1 MFLLKNLVSSI
12 SKVTQDLGNIVS
24 ITPVVNTGSSVN
36 VNVSDINIANVST
49 TGLLSNVISTV
60 TDTVSHT
67 STDLVSNVVGTV
79 TGTVGSTSP
88 IDTVTNIIGGVTG
101 GVTGNPL
108 EVVTDIIGGVTGGV
122 VGGTSPISPVIDVV
136 QGGIDIL
143 QGVESL
149 KTEIIN
155 TGIDTVADTIIGVLP
170 QAEHPV
176 SEIADLGTLTFET
189 SRDTVNGAL
198 EVVSDLVG
206 GDIQGATE
214 NATGILGTLIQ
225 NGSTATGIVTDI
237 LGGVTG
243 TIGGVTGGVDGNP
256 LEVITDIIGSVTGGV
271 GGDNPLGVV
280 TDIIGGVTG
289 GIIGG
294 GTSPISPVIDVVQG
308 GIDILQG
315 VESLKTEIINTGID
329 TVADT
334 IIGVLPQAEH
344 PVSEIADLG
353 TLTFETSRDTVNGA
367 LEVVSDLVGGDI
379 QGATENATGILGTL
393 IQNGSTATGIVTD
406 ILGGVTGTIGG
417 VTGGIGGDNPL
428 GVVTDIIG
436 GVTGGIGGDNPLGVV
451 TDIIGGVTGGIGG
464 DNPLGVV
471 TDIIGGV
478 TGGIGGDN
486 PLGVVTDIIGGV
498 TGGIGGDNP
507 LGVVTDIIGG
517 VTGGIIGGGTSPISP
532 VIDVVQGGI
541 DILQG
546 VESLKTEIINTGID
560 TVADTIIGI
569 LPQAEHPVS
578 EIADLGT
585 LTFETSRDTVNGAL
599 EVVSDLVGGDIQG
612 ATESATGILDTL
624 ITNGTTA
631 TGLVTEII
639 GGVTGTIGG
648 VTGGDSPL
656 GLVTDL
662 LGGLTGSVGGDSPLG
677 VVTDLLG
684 GLTGS
689 VGGDSP
695 LGVVTDLLGGLTGG
709 VTGGTDNPIGIVTD
723 IVGSLT
729 GGVTGEGSLDV
740 ISNLLG
746 GLTGGS
752 LLGGVTSTVSSVTNT
767 THTIVPTS
775 LLTDNFLENSFN
787 TV

>member
-1 MFLLKNLVSSI
+1 MFLLKTLVSSI
-12 SKVTQDLGNIVS
+12 SKVTQDLGNIIS
-24 ITPVVNTGSSVN
+24 VNTNVTGGSSVDGHISTSGLL
-36 VNVSDINIANVST
+36 SDTLSTATNTLTTTT
-49 TGLLSNVISTV
+49 TGL
-60 TDTVSHT
+60 VS
-67 STDLVSNVVGTV
+67 DAVGTV
-79 TGTVGSTSP
+79 TGSIGSTSP
-88 IDTVTNIIGGVTG
+88 VDTVTNIIGGVTG
-101 GVTGNPL
+101 GISGGNPL
-108 EVVTDIIGGVTGGV
+108 ETVTNIIGGVTGGIDL
-122 VGGTSPISPVIDVV
+122 GTSPIAPVIDVV

-155 TGIDTVADTIIGVLP
+155 TGIETVADAIIGVLP
-170 QAEHPV
+170 QTEHPV

-214 NATGILGTLIQ
+214 SATGILDTLIT
-225 NGSTATGIVTDI
+225 NGMTATGIVTGVVGSVTDVV
-237 LGGVTG
+237 GGVTG
-243 TIGGVTGGVDGNP
+243 GVDGNPLEVITDIIGGVTGGVDGNP
-256 LEVITDIIGSVTGGV
+256 LEVITDIIG
-271 GGDNPLGVV
+271 
-280 TDIIGGVTG
+280 GVTG
-289 GIIGG
+289 GIGG
-294 GTSPISPVIDVVQG
+294 GTSPISPVIDVVQS

-334 IIGVLPQAEH
+334 IISILPQTEH
-344 PVSEIADLG
+344 PVSDLADLG

-367 LEVVSDLVGGDI
+367 LETVSDLVGGDI
-379 QGATENATGILGTL
+379 QGATESATGILDTL
-393 IQNGSTATGIVTD
+393 ITNGTTATGIVNN
-406 ILGGVTGTIGG
+406 IIGG
-417 VTGGIGGDNPL
+417 VTSGDSPL

-436 GVTGGIGGDNPLGVV
+436 GVTGGVGGNPLEVI
-451 TDIIGGVTGGIGG
+451 TDIIGGVTGGVDG
-464 DNPLGVV
+464 NPLEVI

-478 TGGIGGDN
+478 TGG
-486 PLGVVTDIIGGV
+486 
-498 TGGIGGDNP
+498 
-507 LGVVTDIIGG
+507 
-517 VTGGIIGGGTSPISP
+517 IGGGTSPISP

-569 LPQAEHPVS
+569 LPQAEQPVS

-631 TGLVTEII
+631 TGLLTEIL

-648 VTGGDSPL
+648 A
-656 GLVTDL
+656 
-662 LGGLTGSVGGDSPLG
+662 
-677 VVTDLLG
+677 
-684 GLTGS
+684 TGS

-709 VTGGTDNPIGIVTD
+709 VTGGESPLGVVTDLLGGLTGGVTGGVGGDNPIGIVTD

-729 GGVTGEGSLDV
+729 GGVTGGSGLDV

-767 THTIVPTS
+767 THTIVPSS

>member
-12 SKVTQDLGNIVS
+12 SKVTQDLGNIIS
-24 ITPVVNTGSSVN
+24 VNTTVTGGSSVEGQISTSGLL
-36 VNVSDINIANVST
+36 SDTLSTVTNTLTTTT
-49 TGLLSNVISTV
+49 TGLIS
-60 TDTVSHT
+60 DT
-67 STDLVSNVVGTV
+67 VGTV
-79 TGTVGSTSP
+79 TGSIGSTSP
-88 IDTVTNIIGGVTG
+88 VDTVTNIIGGVTG
-101 GVTGNPL
+101 GIDLGTSPISPVIDVVQGGIDILQGVESLKTEIINTGIETVADTIIGVLPQTEHPVSEIADLGTLTFETSRDTVNGTLEVISDLVGGDIQGATESATGVVETLITNGTTATGIVTEVVGSITDIVGGVTGGVDGNPL
-108 EVVTDIIGGVTGGV
+108 EVITDIIGGVTGGV
-122 VGGTSPISPVIDVV
+122 DGNPLEVITDIIGGVTGGVDGNPLEVITDIIGGVTGGIGDGTSPISPVIDVV

-155 TGIDTVADTIIGVLP
+155 TGIDTVADTIIGILP
-170 QAEHPV
+170 QTEYPV
-176 SEIADLGTLTFET
+176 SDLADLGTLTFET

-214 NATGILGTLIQ
+214 SATGILDTLIT
-225 NGSTATGIVTDI
+225 NGTTATGIINNIIGGATSGDSPLGVVTDI
-237 LGGVTG
+237 
-243 TIGGVTGGVDGNP
+243 IGGVTGGVDGNP
-256 LEVITDIIGSVTGGV
+256 LEVITDIIGGVTGGV
-271 GGDNPLGVV
+271 DGNPLEVI

-289 GIIGG
+289 GVDGN
-294 GTSPISPVIDVVQG
+294 P
-308 GIDILQG
+308 
-315 VESLKTEIINTGID
+315 
-329 TVADT
+329 
-334 IIGVLPQAEH
+334 
-344 PVSEIADLG
+344 
-353 TLTFETSRDTVNGA
+353 
-367 LEVVSDLVGGDI
+367 LEVI
-379 QGATENATGILGTL
+379 
-393 IQNGSTATGIVTD
+393 
-406 ILGGVTGTIGG
+406 
-417 VTGGIGGDNPL
+417 
-428 GVVTDIIG
+428 TDIIG
-436 GVTGGIGGDNPLGVV
+436 GVTGGVDGNPLEVI
-451 TDIIGGVTGGIGG
+451 TDIIGGVTGGVDG
-464 DNPLGVV
+464 NPLEVI

-478 TGGIGGDN
+478 TGG
-486 PLGVVTDIIGGV
+486 
-498 TGGIGGDNP
+498 
-507 LGVVTDIIGG
+507 
-517 VTGGIIGGGTSPISP
+517 IGGGTSPISP

-639 GGVTGTIGG
+639 GGLTGTIGG
-648 VTGGDSPL
+648 DSSLGLVTDLLGGLTGSVDGDSPL

-662 LGGLTGSVGGDSPLG
+662 LGGLTG
-677 VVTDLLG
+677 
-684 GLTGS
+684 
-689 VGGDSP
+689 
-695 LGVVTDLLGGLTGG
+695 G
-709 VTGGTDNPIGIVTD
+709 VTGDTDNPIGIVTD

-729 GGVTGEGSLDV
+729 GGVTGEGGLDV

-752 LLGGVTSTVSSVTNT
+752 LLGGITSTVSNVTNT

>member
-12 SKVTQDLGNIVS
+12 SKVTQDLGNIIS
-24 ITPVVNTGSSVN
+24 VNTTVTGGSSVEGQISTSGLL
-36 VNVSDINIANVST
+36 SDTLSTVTNTLTTTT
-49 TGLLSNVISTV
+49 TGLIS
-60 TDTVSHT
+60 DT
-67 STDLVSNVVGTV
+67 VGTV
-79 TGTVGSTSP
+79 TGSIGSTSP
-88 IDTVTNIIGGVTG
+88 VDTVTNIIGGVTG
-101 GVTGNPL
+101 GIDLGTSPISPVIDVVQGGIDILQGVESLKTEIINTGIETVADTIIGVLPQTEHPVSEIADLGTLTFETSRDTVNGTLEVISDLVGGDIQGATESATGVVETLITNGTTATGIVTEVVGSITDVVGGVTGGVDGNPL
-108 EVVTDIIGGVTGGV
+108 EVITDIIGGVTGGV
-122 VGGTSPISPVIDVV
+122 DGNPLEVITDIIGGVTGGVDGNPLEVITDIIGGVTGGIGDGTSPISPVIDVV

-155 TGIDTVADTIIGVLP
+155 TGIDTVADTIIGILP
-170 QAEHPV
+170 QTEYPV
-176 SEIADLGTLTFET
+176 SDLADLGTLTFET

-214 NATGILGTLIQ
+214 SATGILDTLIT
-225 NGSTATGIVTDI
+225 NGTTATGIINNIIGGATSGDSPLGVITDI
-237 LGGVTG
+237 
-243 TIGGVTGGVDGNP
+243 IGGVTGGVDGNP
-256 LEVITDIIGSVTGGV
+256 LEVITDIIGGVTGGV
-271 GGDNPLGVV
+271 DGNPLEVI

-289 GIIGG
+289 GVDGNPLEVITDIIGGVTGGVDGNPLEVITDIIGGVTGGIGG

-334 IIGVLPQAEH
+334 II
-344 PVSEIADLG
+344 S
-353 TLTFETSRDTVNGA
+353 
-367 LEVVSDLVGGDI
+367 
-379 QGATENATGILGTL
+379 
-393 IQNGSTATGIVTD
+393 
-406 ILGGVTGTIGG
+406 
-417 VTGGIGGDNPL
+417 
-428 GVVTDIIG
+428 
-436 GVTGGIGGDNPLGVV
+436 
-451 TDIIGGVTGGIGG
+451 
-464 DNPLGVV
+464 
-471 TDIIGGV
+471 
-478 TGGIGGDN
+478 
-486 PLGVVTDIIGGV
+486 
-498 TGGIGGDNP
+498 
-507 LGVVTDIIGG
+507 
-517 VTGGIIGGGTSPISP
+517 
-532 VIDVVQGGI
+532 
-541 DILQG
+541 
-546 VESLKTEIINTGID
+546 
-560 TVADTIIGI
+560 I

-639 GGVTGTIGG
+639 GGLTGTIGG
-648 VTGGDSPL
+648 VTGGDSSL
-656 GLVTDL
+656 GL
-662 LGGLTGSVGGDSPLG
+662 
-677 VVTDLLG
+677 
-684 GLTGS
+684 
-689 VGGDSP
+689 
-695 LGVVTDLLGGLTGG
+695 VTDLLGGLTGG

-729 GGVTGEGSLDV
+729 GGVTGEGGLDV

>member
-12 SKVTQDLGNIVS
+12 SKVTQDLGNVIS
-24 ITPVVNTGSSVN
+24 VNTNVSGGSSVDGHISTSGLL
-36 VNVSDINIANVST
+36 SDTLSTATNTLTTTT
-49 TGLLSNVISTV
+49 TGL
-60 TDTVSHT
+60 
-67 STDLVSNVVGTV
+67 VSNAVGTV
-79 TGTVGSTSP
+79 TGSIGSTSP
-88 IDTVTNIIGGVTG
+88 VDTVTNIIGGVTGGISGGNPLETVTNIIGGVTG
-101 GVTGNPL
+101 GVT
-108 EVVTDIIGGVTGGV
+108 
-122 VGGTSPISPVIDVV
+122 GGTSPISPVIDVV

-149 KTEIIN
+149 KTDIIN
-155 TGIDTVADTIIGVLP
+155 TGIETVAGTIIGVLP
-170 QAEHPV
+170 QTEHPV

-206 GDIQGATE
+206 GDISGATAS
-214 NATGILGTLIQ
+214 ATGIVETLIN
-225 NGSTATGIVTDI
+225 NGTTATGIVTGVVGSVTDVV
-237 LGGVTG
+237 GGVTG
-243 TIGGVTGGVDGNP
+243 GVGGNPLEVVTDIIGGVTGGVGGNP
-256 LEVITDIIGSVTGGV
+256 LE
-271 GGDNPLGVV
+271 VV

-289 GIIGG
+289 GIGG
-294 GTSPISPVIDVVQG
+294 GTSPISPVVDVVQG

-334 IIGVLPQAEH
+334 IISILPQTEH

-379 QGATENATGILGTL
+379 SGATESATGILGTL
-393 IQNGSTATGIVTD
+393 ITNGSTATGLVTE

-417 VTGGIGGDNPL
+417 VTGGVGGNPLEVVTDIIGGVTGGVGGNPL
-428 GVVTDIIG
+428 EVVTDIIGGVTGGVGGNPLEVVTDIIGGVTGGVGGNPLEVVTDIIG
-436 GVTGGIGGDNPLGVV
+436 GVTGGIGG
-451 TDIIGGVTGGIGG
+451 
-464 DNPLGVV
+464 
-471 TDIIGGV
+471 
-478 TGGIGGDN
+478 
-486 PLGVVTDIIGGV
+486 
-498 TGGIGGDNP
+498 
-507 LGVVTDIIGG
+507 
-517 VTGGIIGGGTSPISP
+517 GTSPISP
-532 VIDVVQGGI
+532 VVDVVQGGI

-546 VESLKTEIINTGID
+546 VESLKTDIINTGID

-599 EVVSDLVGGDIQG
+599 EVVSDLVGGDISG
-612 ATESATGILDTL
+612 ATESASGILGTL
-624 ITNGTTA
+624 ISNGSTA
-631 TGLVTEII
+631 TGLVTEIL

-648 VTGGDSPL
+648 VT
-656 GLVTDL
+656 
-662 LGGLTGSVGGDSPLG
+662 GGDSPLG

-729 GGVTGEGSLDV
+729 GGVTGQGGLDV

-767 THTIVPTS
+767 THTIVPQS
-775 LLTDNFLENSFN
+775 LLTDNFLDNSFH

>member
-67 STDLVSNVVGTV
+67 TTDLVSNVVGTV
-79 TGTVGSTSP
+79 TGTVGSTNP

-108 EVVTDIIGGVTGGV
+108 EVVTDIIGGVTGGA

-155 TGIDTVADTIIGVLP
+155 TGIETVADAVIGVLP

-214 NATGILGTLIQ
+214 SATGILDTLIT
-225 NGSTATGIVTDI
+225 NGTTATGIVT
-237 LGGVTG
+237 GVVGSVTDV
-243 TIGGVTGGVDGNP
+243 IGGVTGGVDGNP
-256 LEVITDIIGSVTGGV
+256 LEVITDIIGGVTGGV

-451 TDIIGGVTGGIGG
+451 TDIIGGVTGGI
-464 DNPLGVV
+464 
-471 TDIIGGV
+471 
-478 TGGIGGDN
+478 
-486 PLGVVTDIIGGV
+486 
-498 TGGIGGDNP
+498 
-507 LGVVTDIIGG
+507 
-517 VTGGIIGGGTSPISP
+517 IGGGTSPISP

-656 GLVTDL
+656 GLL
-662 LGGLTGSVGGDSPLG
+662 
-677 VVTDLLG
+677 
-684 GLTGS
+684 
-689 VGGDSP
+689 
-695 LGVVTDLLGGLTGG
+695 TDLLGGLTGG

>member
-1 MFLLKNLVSSI
+1 MGNVVS
-12 SKVTQDLGNIVS
+12 VT
-24 ITPVVNTGSSVN
+24 TTVNTGSSV
-36 VNVSDINIANVST
+36 DANVST
-49 TGLLSNVISTV
+49 SGLLSNVLSTV
-60 TDTVSHT
+60 TNTVTHT
-67 STDLVSNVVGTV
+67 TTGLVSDVLGTV
-79 TGTVGSTSP
+79 TGTVGSTNP
-88 IDTVTNIIGGVTG
+88 LGTITNIIGGVTG
-101 GVTGNPL
+101 GVTGGATGGNPVG
-108 EVVTDIIGGVTGGV
+108 VVTDIIGGVTGGIG
-122 VGGTSPISPVIDVV
+122 GGTSPISPVIDVV
-136 QGGIDIL
+136 QSGIDIL

-155 TGIDTVADTIIGVLP
+155 TGIETVAGTVIGVLP
-170 QAEHPV
+170 QTEHPV

-198 EVVSDLVG
+198 GVVSDLVG
-206 GDIQGATE
+206 GDIQGATTS
-214 NATGILGTLIQ
+214 ATGIVNTLIT
-225 NGSTATGIVTDI
+225 NGTTATGIVT
-237 LGGVTG
+237 GV
-243 TIGGVTGGVDGNP
+243 V
-256 LEVITDIIGSVTGGV
+256 GSVTDVVGGLTGGV
-271 GGDNPLGVV
+271 GGNPLEVV

-289 GIIGG
+289 GVGGNPLEVVTDIIGGVTGGIGG

-334 IIGVLPQAEH
+334 IISILPQTEH

-367 LEVVSDLVGGDI
+367 LETVSDLVGGDI
-379 QGATENATGILGTL
+379 QGATESATGILDTL
-393 IQNGSTATGIVTD
+393 ITNGTTAAGIITGVVGSVTD
-406 ILGGVTGTIGG
+406 VVGGVTGGVGGNPLEVVTDIIGG
-417 VTGGIGGDNPL
+417 VTGGVGGNPL
-428 GVVTDIIG
+428 EVVTDIIG
-436 GVTGGIGGDNPLGVV
+436 GVTGGIGGNPLEVV
-451 TDIIGGVTGGIGG
+451 TDIIGGVTGG
-464 DNPLGVV
+464 
-471 TDIIGGV
+471 
-478 TGGIGGDN
+478 
-486 PLGVVTDIIGGV
+486 
-498 TGGIGGDNP
+498 
-507 LGVVTDIIGG
+507 
-517 VTGGIIGGGTSPISP
+517 IGGGTSPISP

-569 LPQAEHPVS
+569 LPQVEHPVS

-612 ATESATGILDTL
+612 ATESATGILGTL
-624 ITNGTTA
+624 ITNGSTA
-631 TGLVTEII
+631 TGLLTEIL

-648 VTGGDSPL
+648 A
-656 GLVTDL
+656 
-662 LGGLTGSVGGDSPLG
+662 
-677 VVTDLLG
+677 
-684 GLTGS
+684 TGS

-709 VTGGTDNPIGIVTD
+709 VTGGDSPLGVVTD
-723 IVGSLT
+723 LLGGLT
-729 GGVTGEGSLDV
+729 GGVTGGSGLDV

-746 GLTGGS
+746 GLTSGG

-767 THTIVPTS
+767 THTIVPQS
-775 LLTDNFLENSFN
+775 LLTDNFLDNSFH

>member
-1 MFLLKNLVSSI
+1 MFLLTNLVSSI
-12 SKVTQDLGNIVS
+12 SKITQDLGNIVS
-24 ITPVVNTGSSVN
+24 VNTNVNTGSAVN
-36 VNVSDINIANVST
+36 VNVSDINISDVNIST
-49 TGLLSNVISTV
+49 SGLLSNVISTV
-60 TDTVSHT
+60 TNTLT
-67 STDLVSNVVGTV
+67 TTTTGLVSDAVGTV
-79 TGTVGSTSP
+79 TGSIGSTSP
-88 IDTVTNIIGGVTG
+88 VDTVTNIIGGVTG
-101 GVTGNPL
+101 GIDL
-108 EVVTDIIGGVTGGV
+108 
-122 VGGTSPISPVIDVV
+122 GTSPIAPVIDVV

-170 QAEHPV
+170 QTEHPV

-189 SRDTVNGAL
+189 SRDTVNGTL
-198 EVVSDLVG
+198 EVISDLVG

-214 NATGILGTLIQ
+214 SATGVVETLIT
-225 NGSTATGIVTDI
+225 NGTTATGIVTDVVGSI
-237 LGGVTG
+237 TDVVGGVTG
-243 TIGGVTGGVDGNP
+243 GVDGNPLEVITDIIGGVTGGVDGNP
-256 LEVITDIIGSVTGGV
+256 LEVITDIIGGVTGGV
-271 GGDNPLGVV
+271 DGNPLEVI

-289 GIIGG
+289 GVDGN
-294 GTSPISPVIDVVQG
+294 P
-308 GIDILQG
+308 
-315 VESLKTEIINTGID
+315 
-329 TVADT
+329 
-334 IIGVLPQAEH
+334 
-344 PVSEIADLG
+344 
-353 TLTFETSRDTVNGA
+353 
-367 LEVVSDLVGGDI
+367 LEVI
-379 QGATENATGILGTL
+379 
-393 IQNGSTATGIVTD
+393 
-406 ILGGVTGTIGG
+406 
-417 VTGGIGGDNPL
+417 
-428 GVVTDIIG
+428 TDIIG
-436 GVTGGIGGDNPLGVV
+436 GVTGGIGD
-451 TDIIGGVTGGIGG
+451 
-464 DNPLGVV
+464 
-471 TDIIGGV
+471 
-478 TGGIGGDN
+478 
-486 PLGVVTDIIGGV
+486 
-498 TGGIGGDNP
+498 
-507 LGVVTDIIGG
+507 
-517 VTGGIIGGGTSPISP
+517 GTSPIAP

-569 LPQAEHPVS
+569 LPQTEYPVS
-578 EIADLGT
+578 DLANLGT

-599 EVVSDLVGGDIQG
+599 ETVSDLVGGDIQGATESATGILGTLITNGTTATGIINNIIGGATSGDSPLGVVTDIIGGVTGGVSGNPLEVVTDIIGGVTGGVDGNPLEVVTDIIDGVTGGIGGGTSPISPVIDVVQGGIDILQGVESLKTEIINTGIDTVSDTIISILPQAEHPVSELADLGTLTFETSRDTVNGTLEVISDLVGGDIQG

-639 GGVTGTIGG
+639 GGLTGTIGG
-648 VTGGDSPL
+648 VTGGDSSL

-662 LGGLTGSVGGDSPLG
+662 LGGLTGSVDGDSPLG
-677 VVTDLLG
+677 L
-684 GLTGS
+684 
-689 VGGDSP
+689 
-695 LGVVTDLLGGLTGG
+695 VTDLLGGLTGG

-729 GGVTGEGSLDV
+729 GGVTGEGGLDV

>member
-60 TDTVSHT
+60 TDTVSNT
-67 STDLVSNVVGTV
+67 TTDLVSNVVGTV

-155 TGIDTVADTIIGVLP
+155 TGIETVADAVIGVLPQAEHPVSEIADLGTLTFETSRDTVNGALEVVSDLVGGDIQGATESATGILDTLITNGTTATGIVTGVAGSVTDVIGGVTGGVDGNPLEVITDIIGGVTGGVGGDNPLGVVTDIIGGVTGGIIGGGTSPISPVIDVVQGGIDILQGVESLKTEIINTGIETVADAVIGVLP

-243 TIGGVTGGVDGNP
+243 TIG
-256 LEVITDIIGSVTGGV
+256 S
-271 GGDNPLGVV
+271 
-280 TDIIGGVTG
+280 
-289 GIIGG
+289 
-294 GTSPISPVIDVVQG
+294 
-308 GIDILQG
+308 
-315 VESLKTEIINTGID
+315 
-329 TVADT
+329 
-334 IIGVLPQAEH
+334 
-344 PVSEIADLG
+344 
-353 TLTFETSRDTVNGA
+353 
-367 LEVVSDLVGGDI
+367 
-379 QGATENATGILGTL
+379 
-393 IQNGSTATGIVTD
+393 
-406 ILGGVTGTIGG
+406 

-436 GVTGGIGGDNPLGVV
+436 GI
-451 TDIIGGVTGGIGG
+451 
-464 DNPLGVV
+464 
-471 TDIIGGV
+471 
-478 TGGIGGDN
+478 
-486 PLGVVTDIIGGV
+486 
-498 TGGIGGDNP
+498 
-507 LGVVTDIIGG
+507 
-517 VTGGIIGGGTSPISP
+517 TGGIIGGGTSPISP

-684 GLTGS
+684 GLTG
-689 VGGDSP
+689 GI
-695 LGVVTDLLGGLTGG
+695 
-709 VTGGTDNPIGIVTD
+709 TGGTDNPIGIVTD

>member
-1 MFLLKNLVSSI
+1 MFLLKTLVSSI
-12 SKVTQDLGNIVS
+12 SNITQDLGNIIS
-24 ITPVVNTGSSVN
+24 VNTNVTGGSSVDGHISTSGLL
-36 VNVSDINIANVST
+36 SDTLSTVTNTITTTT
-49 TGLLSNVISTV
+49 TGL
-60 TDTVSHT
+60 VS
-67 STDLVSNVVGTV
+67 DAIGTV
-79 TGTVGSTSP
+79 TGSIGSTSP
-88 IDTVTNIIGGVTG
+88 VDTVTNIIGGVTG
-101 GVTGNPL
+101 GIDL
-108 EVVTDIIGGVTGGV
+108 
-122 VGGTSPISPVIDVV
+122 GTSPIAPVIDVV

-155 TGIDTVADTIIGVLP
+155 TGIETVADAIIGVLP
-170 QAEHPV
+170 QTEHPV

-214 NATGILGTLIQ
+214 SATGIVDTLIT
-225 NGSTATGIVTDI
+225 NGTTATGIVT
-237 LGGVTG
+237 GVIGSVTDVV
-243 TIGGVTGGVDGNP
+243 GGVTGGVDGNP
-256 LEVITDIIGSVTGGV
+256 LEVITDIIGGVTGGV
-271 GGDNPLGVV
+271 GGNPLEVV

-289 GIIGG
+289 GIGG

-334 IIGVLPQAEH
+334 IISILPQTEY
-344 PVSEIADLG
+344 PVSDLADLG

-367 LEVVSDLVGGDI
+367 LETVSDLVGGDI
-379 QGATENATGILGTL
+379 EGATESATGILGTL
-393 IQNGSTATGIVTD
+393 ITNGTTATGIVNN
-406 ILGGVTGTIGG
+406 IIGG
-417 VTGGIGGDNPL
+417 VTSGDSPL

-436 GVTGGIGGDNPLGVV
+436 GVTGGVGGNPLEVI
-451 TDIIGGVTGGIGG
+451 TDIIGGVTGGVDG
-464 DNPLGVV
+464 NPLEVI

-478 TGGIGGDN
+478 TGGVDGN
-486 PLGVVTDIIGGV
+486 PLEVITDIIGGV
-498 TGGIGGDNP
+498 TGGVDGNP
-507 LGVVTDIIGG
+507 LEVITDIIGG
-517 VTGGIIGGGTSPISP
+517 VTGGIGGGTSPISP

-569 LPQAEHPVS
+569 LPQVEHPVS

-612 ATESATGILDTL
+612 ATESATGILGTL
-624 ITNGTTA
+624 ITNGSTA
-631 TGLVTEII
+631 TGLLTEIL

-648 VTGGDSPL
+648 A
-656 GLVTDL
+656 
-662 LGGLTGSVGGDSPLG
+662 
-677 VVTDLLG
+677 
-684 GLTGS
+684 TGS

-709 VTGGTDNPIGIVTD
+709 VTGGVGGDNPIGIVTD

-729 GGVTGEGSLDV
+729 GGVTGQGGLDV

-767 THTIVPTS
+767 THTIVPQS
-775 LLTDNFLENSFN
+775 LLTDNFLDNSFH

>member
-12 SKVTQDLGNIVS
+12 SKVTQDLGNVVS
-24 ITPVVNTGSSVN
+24 VNTNVTGGSSVDGHISTSGLL
-36 VNVSDINIANVST
+36 SDTLSTVTNTLTTTT
-49 TGLLSNVISTV
+49 TGL
-60 TDTVSHT
+60 VS
-67 STDLVSNVVGTV
+67 DAVGTV
-79 TGTVGSTSP
+79 TGSIGSTSP
-88 IDTVTNIIGGVTG
+88 VDTVTNIIGGVTG
-101 GVTGNPL
+101 GISGSNPL
-108 EVVTDIIGGVTGGV
+108 ETVTNIIGGVTGGIDL
-122 VGGTSPISPVIDVV
+122 GTSPIAPVIEVV

-155 TGIDTVADTIIGVLP
+155 TGIETVADAIIGVLP
-170 QAEHPV
+170 QTEHPV

-214 NATGILGTLIQ
+214 SATGIVETLIA
-225 NGSTATGIVTDI
+225 NGTTATGIVT
-237 LGGVTG
+237 GVVGSVTDVV
-243 TIGGVTGGVDGNP
+243 GGVTGGVDGNP
-256 LEVITDIIGSVTGGV
+256 LEVITDIIGGVTGGV
-271 GGDNPLGVV
+271 GGNPLEVV

-289 GIIGG
+289 G
-294 GTSPISPVIDVVQG
+294 V
-308 GIDILQG
+308 
-315 VESLKTEIINTGID
+315 
-329 TVADT
+329 
-334 IIGVLPQAEH
+334 
-344 PVSEIADLG
+344 
-353 TLTFETSRDTVNGA
+353 
-367 LEVVSDLVGGDI
+367 
-379 QGATENATGILGTL
+379 
-393 IQNGSTATGIVTD
+393 
-406 ILGGVTGTIGG
+406 
-417 VTGGIGGDNPL
+417 
-428 GVVTDIIG
+428 
-436 GVTGGIGGDNPLGVV
+436 
-451 TDIIGGVTGGIGG
+451 
-464 DNPLGVV
+464 
-471 TDIIGGV
+471 
-478 TGGIGGDN
+478 
-486 PLGVVTDIIGGV
+486 
-498 TGGIGGDNP
+498 
-507 LGVVTDIIGG
+507 
-517 VTGGIIGGGTSPISP
+517 GGGTSPISP

-569 LPQAEHPVS
+569 LPQTEHPVSDLANLGTLTFETSRDTVNGALEVVSDLVGGDIQGATESATGILGTLINNGTTAAGIITGVVGSVTDVVGGVTGGVGGNPLEVVTDIIGGVTGGVGGNPLEVVTDIIGGVTGGVGGNPLEVVTDIIGGVTGGVGGNPLEVVTDIIGGVTGGIGGGISPISPVIDVVQGGIDILQGVESLKTEIINTGIDTVADTIIGILPQVEHPVS

-612 ATESATGILDTL
+612 ATESATGILGTL
-624 ITNGTTA
+624 INNGSTA
-631 TGLVTEII
+631 TGLLTEIL

-648 VTGGDSPL
+648 A
-656 GLVTDL
+656 
-662 LGGLTGSVGGDSPLG
+662 
-677 VVTDLLG
+677 
-684 GLTGS
+684 TGS

-709 VTGGTDNPIGIVTD
+709 VTGGDSPLGVVTDLLGGLTGGVTGGVGGDNPIGIVTD

-729 GGVTGEGSLDV
+729 GGVTGQGGLDV

-767 THTIVPTS
+767 THTIVPQS
-775 LLTDNFLENSFN
+775 LLTDNFLDNSFH

>member
-1 MFLLKNLVSSI
+1 MFLLTNLVSSI
-12 SKVTQDLGNIVS
+12 SKITQDLGNIVS
-24 ITPVVNTGSSVN
+24 VNTTVTGSSSIEGQISTSGLL
-36 VNVSDINIANVST
+36 SDTLSTVTNTLTTTT
-49 TGLLSNVISTV
+49 TGL
-60 TDTVSHT
+60 VS
-67 STDLVSNVVGTV
+67 DAVGTV
-79 TGTVGSTSP
+79 TGSIGSTSP
-88 IDTVTNIIGGVTG
+88 VDTVTNIIGGVTG
-101 GVTGNPL
+101 GIDL
-108 EVVTDIIGGVTGGV
+108 
-122 VGGTSPISPVIDVV
+122 GTSPIAPVIDVV

-170 QAEHPV
+170 QTEHPV

-189 SRDTVNGAL
+189 SRDTVNGTL
-198 EVVSDLVG
+198 EVISDLVG

-214 NATGILGTLIQ
+214 SATGVVETLIT
-225 NGSTATGIVTDI
+225 NGTTATGIVTDVVGSI
-237 LGGVTG
+237 TDVVGGVTG
-243 TIGGVTGGVDGNP
+243 GVDGNPLEVITDIIGGVTGGVDGNP
-256 LEVITDIIGSVTGGV
+256 LEVITDIIGGVTGGV
-271 GGDNPLGVV
+271 DGNPLEVI

-289 GIIGG
+289 GVDGN
-294 GTSPISPVIDVVQG
+294 P
-308 GIDILQG
+308 
-315 VESLKTEIINTGID
+315 
-329 TVADT
+329 
-334 IIGVLPQAEH
+334 
-344 PVSEIADLG
+344 
-353 TLTFETSRDTVNGA
+353 
-367 LEVVSDLVGGDI
+367 LEVI
-379 QGATENATGILGTL
+379 
-393 IQNGSTATGIVTD
+393 
-406 ILGGVTGTIGG
+406 
-417 VTGGIGGDNPL
+417 
-428 GVVTDIIG
+428 TDIIG
-436 GVTGGIGGDNPLGVV
+436 GVTGGIGD
-451 TDIIGGVTGGIGG
+451 
-464 DNPLGVV
+464 
-471 TDIIGGV
+471 
-478 TGGIGGDN
+478 
-486 PLGVVTDIIGGV
+486 
-498 TGGIGGDNP
+498 
-507 LGVVTDIIGG
+507 
-517 VTGGIIGGGTSPISP
+517 GTSPIAP

-569 LPQAEHPVS
+569 LPQTEYPVS
-578 EIADLGT
+578 DLADLGT

-624 ITNGTTA
+624 ITNGSTATGIINNIIGGATSGDSPLGVVTDIIGGVTGGVSGNPLEVVTDIIGGVTGGVDGNPLEVITDIIGGVTGGVDGNPLEVITDIIGGVTGGVDGNPLEVITDIIGGVTGGIGGGTSPISPVIDVVQGGIDILQGVESLKTEIINTGIDTVADTIISILPQAEHPVSELADLGTLTFETSRDTVNGTLEVISDLVGGDIQGATESATGILDTLITNGTTA

-639 GGVTGTIGG
+639 GGLTGTIGG
-648 VTGGDSPL
+648 VTGGDSSL

-662 LGGLTGSVGGDSPLG
+662 LGGLTGSVDGDSSLG
-677 VVTDLLG
+677 L
-684 GLTGS
+684 
-689 VGGDSP
+689 
-695 LGVVTDLLGGLTGG
+695 VTDLLGGLTGG

-729 GGVTGEGSLDV
+729 GGVTGEGGLDV

>member
-1 MFLLKNLVSSI
+1 MFLLTNLVSSI
-12 SKVTQDLGNIVS
+12 SKITQDLGNIVS
-24 ITPVVNTGSSVN
+24 VNTTVTGSS
-36 VNVSDINIANVST
+36 SIEGQIST
-49 TGLLSNVISTV
+49 SGLLSDTLSTV
-60 TDTVSHT
+60 TNTLT
-67 STDLVSNVVGTV
+67 TTTIGLVSDAVGTV
-79 TGTVGSTSP
+79 TGSIGSTSP
-88 IDTVTNIIGGVTG
+88 VDTVTNIIGGVTG
-101 GVTGNPL
+101 GIDL
-108 EVVTDIIGGVTGGV
+108 
-122 VGGTSPISPVIDVV
+122 GTSPIAPVIDVV

-170 QAEHPV
+170 QTEHPV
-176 SEIADLGTLTFET
+176 SEIADLGTLTFETSRDTVNGTLEVISDLVGGDIQGATESATGVVETLITNGTTATGIVTDVVGSITDVVGGVTGGVDGNPLEVITDIIGGVTGGVDVNPLEVITDIIGGVTGGIGDGTSPIAPVIDVVQGGIDILQGVESLKTEIINTGIDTVADTIIGILPQTEYPVSDLADLGTLTFET

-214 NATGILGTLIQ
+214 SATGILDTLIT
-225 NGSTATGIVTDI
+225 NGTTATGIINNIIGGATSGDSPLGVVTDI
-237 LGGVTG
+237 IGGVTG
-243 TIGGVTGGVDGNP
+243 GVSGNPLEIVTDIIGGVTGGVDGNP
-256 LEVITDIIGSVTGGV
+256 LEVITDIIGGVTGGV
-271 GGDNPLGVV
+271 DGNPLEVI

-289 GIIGG
+289 GIGG

-334 IIGVLPQAEH
+334 II
-344 PVSEIADLG
+344 S
-353 TLTFETSRDTVNGA
+353 
-367 LEVVSDLVGGDI
+367 
-379 QGATENATGILGTL
+379 
-393 IQNGSTATGIVTD
+393 
-406 ILGGVTGTIGG
+406 
-417 VTGGIGGDNPL
+417 
-428 GVVTDIIG
+428 
-436 GVTGGIGGDNPLGVV
+436 
-451 TDIIGGVTGGIGG
+451 
-464 DNPLGVV
+464 
-471 TDIIGGV
+471 
-478 TGGIGGDN
+478 
-486 PLGVVTDIIGGV
+486 
-498 TGGIGGDNP
+498 
-507 LGVVTDIIGG
+507 
-517 VTGGIIGGGTSPISP
+517 
-532 VIDVVQGGI
+532 
-541 DILQG
+541 
-546 VESLKTEIINTGID
+546 
-560 TVADTIIGI
+560 I

-578 EIADLGT
+578 ELADLGT

-639 GGVTGTIGG
+639 GGLTGTIGG
-648 VTGGDSPL
+648 VTGGDSSL

-662 LGGLTGSVGGDSPLG
+662 LGGLTGSVDGDNPLG
-677 VVTDLLG
+677 L
-684 GLTGS
+684 
-689 VGGDSP
+689 
-695 LGVVTDLLGGLTGG
+695 VTDLLGGLTGG

-729 GGVTGEGSLDV
+729 GGVTGEGGLDV

>member
-12 SKVTQDLGNIVS
+12 SKVTQDLGNVIS
-24 ITPVVNTGSSVN
+24 VNTNVSGGSSVDGHISTSGLL
-36 VNVSDINIANVST
+36 SDTLSTATNTLTTTT
-49 TGLLSNVISTV
+49 TGL
-60 TDTVSHT
+60 
-67 STDLVSNVVGTV
+67 VSNAVGTV
-79 TGTVGSTSP
+79 TGSIGSTSP
-88 IDTVTNIIGGVTG
+88 VDTVTNIIGGVTGGISSGNPLETVTNIIGGVTG
-101 GVTGNPL
+101 GVT
-108 EVVTDIIGGVTGGV
+108 
-122 VGGTSPISPVIDVV
+122 GGTSPISPVIDVV

-149 KTEIIN
+149 KTDIIN
-155 TGIDTVADTIIGVLP
+155 TGIETVAGTIIGVLP
-170 QAEHPV
+170 QTEHPV

-206 GDIQGATE
+206 GDISGATAS
-214 NATGILGTLIQ
+214 ATGIVETLIN
-225 NGSTATGIVTDI
+225 NGTTATGIVTGVVGSVTDVV
-237 LGGVTG
+237 GGVTG
-243 TIGGVTGGVDGNP
+243 GVGGNPLEVVTDIIGGVTGGVGGNP
-256 LEVITDIIGSVTGGV
+256 LE
-271 GGDNPLGVV
+271 VV

-289 GIIGG
+289 GIGG
-294 GTSPISPVIDVVQG
+294 GTSPISPVVDVVQG

-334 IIGVLPQAEH
+334 IISILPQTEH

-379 QGATENATGILGTL
+379 SGATESATGILGTL
-393 IQNGSTATGIVTD
+393 ITNGSTATGLVTE

-417 VTGGIGGDNPL
+417 VTGGVGGNPLEIVTDIIGGVTGGVGGNPL
-428 GVVTDIIG
+428 EVVTDIIGGVTGGVGGNPLEVVTDIIGGVTGGVGGNPLEVVTDIIG
-436 GVTGGIGGDNPLGVV
+436 GVTGGIGG
-451 TDIIGGVTGGIGG
+451 
-464 DNPLGVV
+464 
-471 TDIIGGV
+471 
-478 TGGIGGDN
+478 
-486 PLGVVTDIIGGV
+486 
-498 TGGIGGDNP
+498 
-507 LGVVTDIIGG
+507 
-517 VTGGIIGGGTSPISP
+517 GTSPISP
-532 VIDVVQGGI
+532 VVDVVQGGI

-546 VESLKTEIINTGID
+546 VESLKTDIINTGID

-569 LPQAEHPVS
+569 LPQVEHPVS

-599 EVVSDLVGGDIQG
+599 EVVSDLVGGDISG
-612 ATESATGILDTL
+612 ATESASGILGTL
-624 ITNGTTA
+624 ITNGSTA
-631 TGLVTEII
+631 TGLVTEIL

-648 VTGGDSPL
+648 VT
-656 GLVTDL
+656 
-662 LGGLTGSVGGDSPLG
+662 GGDSPLG

-729 GGVTGEGSLDV
+729 GGVTGQGGLDV

-767 THTIVPTS
+767 THTIVPQS
-775 LLTDNFLENSFN
+775 LLTDNFLDNSFH

>member
-1 MFLLKNLVSSI
+1 
-12 SKVTQDLGNIVS
+12 
-24 ITPVVNTGSSVN
+24 
-36 VNVSDINIANVST
+36 
-49 TGLLSNVISTV
+49 
-60 TDTVSHT
+60 
-67 STDLVSNVVGTV
+67 
-79 TGTVGSTSP
+79 
-88 IDTVTNIIGGVTG
+88 
-101 GVTGNPL
+101 
-108 EVVTDIIGGVTGGV
+108 
-122 VGGTSPISPVIDVV
+122 
-136 QGGIDIL
+136 
-143 QGVESL
+143 
-149 KTEIIN
+149 
-155 TGIDTVADTIIGVLP
+155 
-170 QAEHPV
+170 
-176 SEIADLGTLTFET
+176 GTLTFET

-214 NATGILGTLIQ
+214 SATGILDTLIT
-225 NGSTATGIVTDI
+225 NGTTATGIVT
-237 LGGVTG
+237 GVVGSVTDV
-243 TIGGVTGGVDGNP
+243 IGGVTGGVDGNP
-256 LEVITDIIGSVTGGV
+256 LEVITDIIGGVTGGVDGNPLEVITDIIGGVTGGV

-379 QGATENATGILGTL
+379 QGATENATGILGAL

-406 ILGGVTGTIGG
+406 ILGGVTGT
-417 VTGGIGGDNPL
+417 
-428 GVVTDIIG
+428 
-436 GVTGGIGGDNPLGVV
+436 
-451 TDIIGGVTGGIGG
+451 
-464 DNPLGVV
+464 
-471 TDIIGGV
+471 
-478 TGGIGGDN
+478 
-486 PLGVVTDIIGGV
+486 IGGV

>member
-67 STDLVSNVVGTV
+67 TTDLVSNVVGTV

-155 TGIDTVADTIIGVLP
+155 TGIETVADAVIGVLP

-214 NATGILGTLIQ
+214 SATGILDTLIT
-225 NGSTATGIVTDI
+225 NGTTATGIVT
-237 LGGVTG
+237 GVVGSVTDV
-243 TIGGVTGGVDGNP
+243 IGGVTGGVDGNP
-256 LEVITDIIGSVTGGV
+256 LEVITDIIGGV

-406 ILGGVTGTIGG
+406 ILGGVTGT
-417 VTGGIGGDNPL
+417 
-428 GVVTDIIG
+428 
-436 GVTGGIGGDNPLGVV
+436 
-451 TDIIGGVTGGIGG
+451 
-464 DNPLGVV
+464 
-471 TDIIGGV
+471 IGGV

-684 GLTGS
+684 DLTGS

>member
-12 SKVTQDLGNIVS
+12 SKVTQDLGNIIS
-24 ITPVVNTGSSVN
+24 VNTNVTGGSTVDGHISTSGLL
-36 VNVSDINIANVST
+36 SDTLSTATNTLTTTT
-49 TGLLSNVISTV
+49 TGL
-60 TDTVSHT
+60 VS
-67 STDLVSNVVGTV
+67 DAVGTV
-79 TGTVGSTSP
+79 TGSIGSTSP
-88 IDTVTNIIGGVTG
+88 VDTVTNIIGGVTG
-101 GVTGNPL
+101 GISGGNPL
-108 EVVTDIIGGVTGGV
+108 ETVTNIIGGVTGGIDL
-122 VGGTSPISPVIDVV
+122 GTSPIAPVIDVV

-170 QAEHPV
+170 QTEHPV
-176 SEIADLGTLTFET
+176 SEIADLGTLTFETSRDTVNGTLEVISDLVGGDIQGATESATGVVETLITNGTTATGIVTDVVGSVTDVVGGVTGGVDGNPLEVITDIIGGVTGGIGDGTSPITPVIDVVQGGIDILQGVESLKTEIINTGIDTVADTIIGILPQTEHPVSDLADLGTLTFET

-214 NATGILGTLIQ
+214 SATGILGTLIT
-225 NGSTATGIVTDI
+225 NGTTATGIVNNI
-237 LGGVTG
+237 IGGVTG
-243 TIGGVTGGVDGNP
+243 GVDGSPLDVITDIIGGVTGGVDGNP
-256 LEVITDIIGSVTGGV
+256 LEVITDIIGGVTGGV
-271 GGDNPLGVV
+271 DGNPLEVI

-289 GIIGG
+289 GVDGNPLEVITDIIGGVTGGVDGNPLEVITDIIGGVTGGIGG

-334 IIGVLPQAEH
+334 II
-344 PVSEIADLG
+344 S
-353 TLTFETSRDTVNGA
+353 
-367 LEVVSDLVGGDI
+367 
-379 QGATENATGILGTL
+379 
-393 IQNGSTATGIVTD
+393 
-406 ILGGVTGTIGG
+406 
-417 VTGGIGGDNPL
+417 
-428 GVVTDIIG
+428 
-436 GVTGGIGGDNPLGVV
+436 
-451 TDIIGGVTGGIGG
+451 
-464 DNPLGVV
+464 
-471 TDIIGGV
+471 
-478 TGGIGGDN
+478 
-486 PLGVVTDIIGGV
+486 
-498 TGGIGGDNP
+498 
-507 LGVVTDIIGG
+507 
-517 VTGGIIGGGTSPISP
+517 
-532 VIDVVQGGI
+532 
-541 DILQG
+541 
-546 VESLKTEIINTGID
+546 
-560 TVADTIIGI
+560 I

-578 EIADLGT
+578 EIADLST

-648 VTGGDSPL
+648 VTGGDSSL
-656 GLVTDL
+656 GLLTDL
-662 LGGLTGSVGGDSPLG
+662 LGGLTGSVGGDS
-677 VVTDLLG
+677 
-684 GLTGS
+684 S
-689 VGGDSP
+689 

-729 GGVTGEGSLDV
+729 GGVTGEGGLDV

-775 LLTDNFLENSFN
+775 LLTDSFLENSFN

>member
-12 SKVTQDLGNIVS
+12 SKVTQDLGNIIS
-24 ITPVVNTGSSVN
+24 VNTNVTGGSSVDGHISTSGLL
-36 VNVSDINIANVST
+36 SDTLSTVTNTLTSTT
-49 TGLLSNVISTV
+49 TGLVSDV
-60 TDTVSHT
+60 T
-67 STDLVSNVVGTV
+67 GTV
-79 TGTVGSTSP
+79 TGSIGSTSP
-88 IDTVTNIIGGVTG
+88 VDTVTNIIGGVTG
-101 GVTGNPL
+101 GISGGNPL
-108 EVVTDIIGGVTGGV
+108 EAVTNIIGGVTGGV
-122 VGGTSPISPVIDVV
+122 GGGTSPISPVVEVVQGGIDILQGVESLKTEIINTGIDTVADTIIGALPQTEHPVSEIADLGTLTFETSRDTVNGTLEVISDLVGGDIQGATESATGVIETLITNGTTATGIVTEVVGSITDVVGGVTGGIGDGTSPIAPVIDVV

-155 TGIDTVADTIIGVLP
+155 TGIDTVADTIIGILP
-170 QAEHPV
+170 QTEYPV
-176 SEIADLGTLTFET
+176 SDLADLGTLTFET

-198 EVVSDLVG
+198 ETVSDLVG

-214 NATGILGTLIQ
+214 SATGILGTLIT
-225 NGSTATGIVTDI
+225 NGTTATGIINKIIGGATSGDSPLGVVTDI
-237 LGGVTG
+237 IGGVTG
-243 TIGGVTGGVDGNP
+243 GVGGNPLEVITDIIGGVTGGVDGNP
-256 LEVITDIIGSVTGGV
+256 LEVITDIIGGVTGGV
-271 GGDNPLGVV
+271 DGNPLEVI

-289 GIIGG
+289 GVDGNPLEVITDIIGGVTGGVDGNPLEVITDIIGGVTGGIGG

-334 IIGVLPQAEH
+334 II
-344 PVSEIADLG
+344 S
-353 TLTFETSRDTVNGA
+353 
-367 LEVVSDLVGGDI
+367 
-379 QGATENATGILGTL
+379 
-393 IQNGSTATGIVTD
+393 
-406 ILGGVTGTIGG
+406 
-417 VTGGIGGDNPL
+417 
-428 GVVTDIIG
+428 
-436 GVTGGIGGDNPLGVV
+436 
-451 TDIIGGVTGGIGG
+451 
-464 DNPLGVV
+464 
-471 TDIIGGV
+471 
-478 TGGIGGDN
+478 
-486 PLGVVTDIIGGV
+486 
-498 TGGIGGDNP
+498 
-507 LGVVTDIIGG
+507 
-517 VTGGIIGGGTSPISP
+517 
-532 VIDVVQGGI
+532 
-541 DILQG
+541 
-546 VESLKTEIINTGID
+546 
-560 TVADTIIGI
+560 I

-639 GGVTGTIGG
+639 GGLTGTIGG
-648 VTGGDSPL
+648 VTGGDSSL
-656 GLVTDL
+656 DL
-662 LGGLTGSVGGDSPLG
+662 
-677 VVTDLLG
+677 
-684 GLTGS
+684 
-689 VGGDSP
+689 
-695 LGVVTDLLGGLTGG
+695 VTDLLGGLTGG

-729 GGVTGEGSLDV
+729 GGVSGEGGLDV

>member
-12 SKVTQDLGNIVS
+12 SKVTQDLGNVVS
-24 ITPVVNTGSSVN
+24 VNTTVNTGSSV
-36 VNVSDINIANVST
+36 DAHVST
-49 TGLLSNVISTV
+49 SGLLSNVISTV
-60 TDTVSHT
+60 TNTVTHT
-67 STDLVSNVVGTV
+67 ATGLVSDVVGTV
-79 TGTVGSTSP
+79 TGTVGSTNP
-88 IDTVTNIIGGVTG
+88 LETVTNVVGGVTGGLIGGVSGGNPLEVVTGVIGGVTG
-101 GVTGNPL
+101 GVTG
-108 EVVTDIIGGVTGGV
+108 E
-122 VGGTSPISPVIDVV
+122 TSPISPVIDVV

-155 TGIDTVADTIIGVLP
+155 TGIETVAGTIIGVLP
-170 QAEHPV
+170 QTEHPV

-206 GDIQGATE
+206 GDISGAT
-214 NATGILGTLIQ
+214 A
-225 NGSTATGIVTDI
+225 SATGIVETLI
-237 LGGVTG
+237 NNGTTAAGIVTG
-243 TIGGVTGGVDGNP
+243 VVGSVTDVVGGVTGGVGGNP
-256 LEVITDIIGSVTGGV
+256 LE
-271 GGDNPLGVV
+271 VV

-289 GIIGG
+289 GVGGNPLEVVTDIIGGVTGGVGG

-334 IIGVLPQAEH
+334 IIGILPQTEH

-353 TLTFETSRDTVNGA
+353 TLTFETSSDTVNGA

-379 QGATENATGILGTL
+379 QGATESATGILGTL
-393 IQNGSTATGIVTD
+393 INNGTTAAGIITGVVGSVTD
-406 ILGGVTGTIGG
+406 VVGG
-417 VTGGIGGDNPL
+417 VTGGVGGNPL
-428 GVVTDIIG
+428 EVVTDIIG
-436 GVTGGIGGDNPLGVV
+436 GVTGGVGGNPLEVV
-451 TDIIGGVTGGIGG
+451 TDIIGGVTGG
-464 DNPLGVV
+464 
-471 TDIIGGV
+471 
-478 TGGIGGDN
+478 
-486 PLGVVTDIIGGV
+486 
-498 TGGIGGDNP
+498 
-507 LGVVTDIIGG
+507 
-517 VTGGIIGGGTSPISP
+517 IGGGTSPISP

-569 LPQAEHPVS
+569 LPQVEHPVS

-612 ATESATGILDTL
+612 ATESATGIIGTL
-624 ITNGTTA
+624 ITNGSTA
-631 TGLVTEII
+631 TGLLTEIL

-648 VTGGDSPL
+648 VT
-656 GLVTDL
+656 
-662 LGGLTGSVGGDSPLG
+662 
-677 VVTDLLG
+677 
-684 GLTGS
+684 
-689 VGGDSP
+689 GGDSP

-709 VTGGTDNPIGIVTD
+709 VTGGTENPIGIVTD

-729 GGVTGEGSLDV
+729 GGVTGQGGLDV

-746 GLTGGS
+746 GLTSGS
-752 LLGGVTSTVSSVTNT
+752 LLGGVTSTVSTVTNT
-767 THTIVPTS
+767 THTIVPQS
-775 LLTDNFLENSFN
+775 LLTDNFLDNSFH

>member
-12 SKVTQDLGNIVS
+12 SKVTQDLGNIIS
-24 ITPVVNTGSSVN
+24 VNTNVTGGSTVDGHISTSGLL
-36 VNVSDINIANVST
+36 SDTLSTATNILTTTT
-49 TGLLSNVISTV
+49 TGL
-60 TDTVSHT
+60 VS
-67 STDLVSNVVGTV
+67 DAVGTV
-79 TGTVGSTSP
+79 TGSIGSTSP
-88 IDTVTNIIGGVTG
+88 VDTVTNIIGGVTG
-101 GVTGNPL
+101 GISGGNPLETVTNIIGGVTGGIDLGTSPIAPVIDVVQGGIDILQGVESLKTEIINTGIDTVADTIIGVLPQTEHPVSEIADLGTLTFETSRDTVNGALEVVSDLVGGDIQGATESATGIVETLINNGTTATGIVTGVVGSVTDVVGGVTGGVDGNPL
-108 EVVTDIIGGVTGGV
+108 EVITDIIGGVTGGV
-122 VGGTSPISPVIDVV
+122 DGNPLEVITDIIGGVTGGVDGNPLEVITDIIGGVTGGIGDGTSPISPVIDVV

-155 TGIDTVADTIIGVLP
+155 TGIDTVADTIIGILP
-170 QAEHPV
+170 QTEHPV
-176 SEIADLGTLTFET
+176 SDLADLGTLTFET

-214 NATGILGTLIQ
+214 SATGILGTLIT
-225 NGSTATGIVTDI
+225 NGTTATGIVNNI
-237 LGGVTG
+237 IGGVTG
-243 TIGGVTGGVDGNP
+243 GVDGSPLDVITDIIGGVTGGVDGNP
-256 LEVITDIIGSVTGGV
+256 LEVITDIIGGVTGGV
-271 GGDNPLGVV
+271 DGNPLEVI

-289 GIIGG
+289 GVDGNPLEVITDIIGGVTGGVDGNPLEVITDIIGGVTGGIGG

-334 IIGVLPQAEH
+334 II
-344 PVSEIADLG
+344 S
-353 TLTFETSRDTVNGA
+353 
-367 LEVVSDLVGGDI
+367 
-379 QGATENATGILGTL
+379 
-393 IQNGSTATGIVTD
+393 
-406 ILGGVTGTIGG
+406 
-417 VTGGIGGDNPL
+417 
-428 GVVTDIIG
+428 
-436 GVTGGIGGDNPLGVV
+436 
-451 TDIIGGVTGGIGG
+451 
-464 DNPLGVV
+464 
-471 TDIIGGV
+471 
-478 TGGIGGDN
+478 
-486 PLGVVTDIIGGV
+486 
-498 TGGIGGDNP
+498 
-507 LGVVTDIIGG
+507 
-517 VTGGIIGGGTSPISP
+517 
-532 VIDVVQGGI
+532 
-541 DILQG
+541 
-546 VESLKTEIINTGID
+546 
-560 TVADTIIGI
+560 I

-648 VTGGDSPL
+648 VTGGDSSL
-656 GLVTDL
+656 GLLTDL
-662 LGGLTGSVGGDSPLG
+662 LGGLTGSVGGDS
-677 VVTDLLG
+677 
-684 GLTGS
+684 S
-689 VGGDSP
+689 

-729 GGVTGEGSLDV
+729 GGVTTGEGGLDV

-767 THTIVPTS
+767 THTVVPTS
-775 LLTDNFLENSFN
+775 LLTDSFLENSFN

>member
-67 STDLVSNVVGTV
+67 TTDLVSNVVGTV
-79 TGTVGSTSP
+79 TGTVGSTNP

-155 TGIDTVADTIIGVLP
+155 TGIETVADAVIGVLP

-214 NATGILGTLIQ
+214 SATGILDTLIT
-225 NGSTATGIVTDI
+225 NGTTATGIVT
-237 LGGVTG
+237 GVVGSVTDV
-243 TIGGVTGGVDGNP
+243 IGGVTGGVDGNP
-256 LEVITDIIGSVTGGV
+256 LEVITDIIGGVTGGV

-393 IQNGSTATGIVTD
+393 IQNGSTATDIVTD

-417 VTGGIGGDNPL
+417 VTGG
-428 GVVTDIIG
+428 
-436 GVTGGIGGDNPLGVV
+436 
-451 TDIIGGVTGGIGG
+451 
-464 DNPLGVV
+464 
-471 TDIIGGV
+471 
-478 TGGIGGDN
+478 
-486 PLGVVTDIIGGV
+486 
-498 TGGIGGDNP
+498 
-507 LGVVTDIIGG
+507 
-517 VTGGIIGGGTSPISP
+517 IGGGTSPISP

-560 TVADTIIGI
+560 TVADTIIGV

>member
-12 SKVTQDLGNIVS
+12 SKVTQDLGNIIS
-24 ITPVVNTGSSVN
+24 VNTNVTGGSTVDGHISTSGLL
-36 VNVSDINIANVST
+36 SDTLSTATNTLTTTT
-49 TGLLSNVISTV
+49 TGL
-60 TDTVSHT
+60 VS
-67 STDLVSNVVGTV
+67 DAVGTV
-79 TGTVGSTSP
+79 TGSIGSTSP
-88 IDTVTNIIGGVTG
+88 VDTVTNIIGGVTG
-101 GVTGNPL
+101 GISGGNPLETVTNIIGGVTGGIDLGTSPIAPVIDVVQGGIDILQGVESLKTEIINTGIDTVADTIIGVLPQTEHPVSEIADLGTLTFETSRDTVNGTLEVISDLVGGDIQGATESATGVVETLITNGTTATGIVTDVVGSITDVVGGVTGGVDGNPL
-108 EVVTDIIGGVTGGV
+108 EVITDIIGGVTGGV
-122 VGGTSPISPVIDVV
+122 DGNPLEVITDIIGGVTGGIGDGTSPISPVIDVV

-155 TGIDTVADTIIGVLP
+155 TGIDTVADTIIGILP
-170 QAEHPV
+170 QTEHPV
-176 SEIADLGTLTFET
+176 SDLADLGTLTFET

-214 NATGILGTLIQ
+214 SATGILGTLIT
-225 NGSTATGIVTDI
+225 NGTTATGIVNNI
-237 LGGVTG
+237 IGGVTG
-243 TIGGVTGGVDGNP
+243 GVDGSPLDVITDIIGGVTGGVDGNPLEVINDIIGGVTGGVDGNP
-256 LEVITDIIGSVTGGV
+256 LEVITDIIGGVTGGID
-271 GGDNPLGVV
+271 GNPLEVI

-289 GIIGG
+289 GIDGN
-294 GTSPISPVIDVVQG
+294 PLEVITD
-308 GIDILQG
+308 
-315 VESLKTEIINTGID
+315 
-329 TVADT
+329 
-334 IIGVLPQAEH
+334 IIG
-344 PVSEIADLG
+344 S
-353 TLTFETSRDTVNGA
+353 
-367 LEVVSDLVGGDI
+367 
-379 QGATENATGILGTL
+379 
-393 IQNGSTATGIVTD
+393 
-406 ILGGVTGTIGG
+406 
-417 VTGGIGGDNPL
+417 VTGGVDGNPL
-428 GVVTDIIG
+428 EVITDIIG
-436 GVTGGIGGDNPLGVV
+436 GVTGG
-451 TDIIGGVTGGIGG
+451 
-464 DNPLGVV
+464 
-471 TDIIGGV
+471 
-478 TGGIGGDN
+478 
-486 PLGVVTDIIGGV
+486 
-498 TGGIGGDNP
+498 
-507 LGVVTDIIGG
+507 
-517 VTGGIIGGGTSPISP
+517 IGGGTSPISP

-648 VTGGDSPL
+648 VTGGDSSL
-656 GLVTDL
+656 GLLTDL
-662 LGGLTGSVGGDSPLG
+662 LGGLTGSVGGDS
-677 VVTDLLG
+677 
-684 GLTGS
+684 S
-689 VGGDSP
+689 

-729 GGVTGEGSLDV
+729 GGVTTGEGGLDV

-775 LLTDNFLENSFN
+775 LLTDSFLENSFN

>member
-67 STDLVSNVVGTV
+67 TTDLVSNVVGTV
-79 TGTVGSTSP
+79 TGTVGSTNP

-155 TGIDTVADTIIGVLP
+155 TGIETVADAVIGVLP

-214 NATGILGTLIQ
+214 SATGILDTLIT
-225 NGSTATGIVTDI
+225 NGTTATGIVT
-237 LGGVTG
+237 GVVGSVTDV
-243 TIGGVTGGVDGNP
+243 IGGVTGGVDGNP
-256 LEVITDIIGSVTGGV
+256 LEVITDIIGGVTGGVDGNPLEVITDIIGGVTGGV

-280 TDIIGGVTG
+280 TDIIGGITG

-451 TDIIGGVTGGIGG
+451 TDIIGGVTGGI
-464 DNPLGVV
+464 
-471 TDIIGGV
+471 
-478 TGGIGGDN
+478 
-486 PLGVVTDIIGGV
+486 
-498 TGGIGGDNP
+498 
-507 LGVVTDIIGG
+507 
-517 VTGGIIGGGTSPISP
+517 IGGGTSPISP
-532 VIDVVQGGI
+532 VINVVQGGI

-684 GLTGS
+684 GLTG
-689 VGGDSP
+689 
-695 LGVVTDLLGGLTGG
+695 G

>member
-1 MFLLKNLVSSI
+1 MFLLKTLVSSI
-12 SKVTQDLGNIVS
+12 SKVTQDLGNIIS
-24 ITPVVNTGSSVN
+24 VNTNVTGGSSVDGHISTSGLL
-36 VNVSDINIANVST
+36 SDTLSTATNTLTTTT
-49 TGLLSNVISTV
+49 TGL
-60 TDTVSHT
+60 VS
-67 STDLVSNVVGTV
+67 DAVGTV
-79 TGTVGSTSP
+79 TGSIGSTSP
-88 IDTVTNIIGGVTG
+88 VDTVTNIIGGVTG
-101 GVTGNPL
+101 GISGGNPL
-108 EVVTDIIGGVTGGV
+108 ETVTNIIGGVTGGIDL
-122 VGGTSPISPVIDVV
+122 GTSPIAPVIDVV

-155 TGIDTVADTIIGVLP
+155 TGIETVADAIIGVLP
-170 QAEHPV
+170 QTEHPV

-214 NATGILGTLIQ
+214 SATGILDTLIT
-225 NGSTATGIVTDI
+225 NGTTATGIVTGVVGSVTDVV
-237 LGGVTG
+237 GGVTG
-243 TIGGVTGGVDGNP
+243 GVDGNPLEVITDIIGGVTGGVDGNP
-256 LEVITDIIGSVTGGV
+256 LEVITDIIG
-271 GGDNPLGVV
+271 
-280 TDIIGGVTG
+280 GVTG
-289 GIIGG
+289 GIGG

-334 IIGVLPQAEH
+334 IISILPQTEH
-344 PVSEIADLG
+344 PVSDLADLG

-367 LEVVSDLVGGDI
+367 LETVSDLVGGDI
-379 QGATENATGILGTL
+379 QGATESATGILDTL
-393 IQNGSTATGIVTD
+393 ITNGSTATGIVNN
-406 ILGGVTGTIGG
+406 IIGG
-417 VTGGIGGDNPL
+417 VTSGDSPL

-436 GVTGGIGGDNPLGVV
+436 GVTGG
-451 TDIIGGVTGGIGG
+451 
-464 DNPLGVV
+464 
-471 TDIIGGV
+471 
-478 TGGIGGDN
+478 
-486 PLGVVTDIIGGV
+486 
-498 TGGIGGDNP
+498 
-507 LGVVTDIIGG
+507 
-517 VTGGIIGGGTSPISP
+517 IGGGTSPISP

-631 TGLVTEII
+631 TGLLTEIL

-648 VTGGDSPL
+648 A
-656 GLVTDL
+656 
-662 LGGLTGSVGGDSPLG
+662 
-677 VVTDLLG
+677 
-684 GLTGS
+684 TGS

-709 VTGGTDNPIGIVTD
+709 VTGGDSPLGVVTDLLGGLTGGVTGGVGGDNPIGIVTD

-729 GGVTGEGSLDV
+729 GGVTGGSGLDV

-746 GLTGGS
+746 GLTSGG

-767 THTIVPTS
+767 THTIVPSS